1 VRDSAEVAGRCCRD
15 ADAESLPE
23 PPLREHDARMTDS
36 DTPCSRVRKL
46 PKQFR
51 PLQAWD
57 AERRRGL
64 VYTPEYDGEM
74 GRLEEEFRR
83 WLLGQ

>member
-1 VRDSAEVAGRCCRD
+1 
-15 ADAESLPE
+15 
-23 PPLREHDARMTDS
+23 MTDS
-36 DTPCSRVRKL
+36 DTPYSRVRKL

-64 VYTPEYDGEM
+64 VHTPEYDAEM
-74 GRLEEEFRR
+74 GRLEEDFRR
-83 WLLGQ
+83 WLLGR

>member
-1 VRDSAEVAGRCCRD
+1 
-15 ADAESLPE
+15 
-23 PPLREHDARMTDS
+23 MTDS
-36 DTPCSRVRKL
+36 DTPYSRVRKL

-57 AERRRGL
+57 EERRRGL
-64 VYTPEYDGEM
+64 VHTTEYDAEM

-83 WLLGQ
+83 WLLGK